1 MRIIVIGA
9 GIGGLAAALTL
20 GRSGFEV
27 QLFEQAS
34 VLREIGAGVQINP
47 NATRIR
53 DWRTITCPSAQ
64 RWMTTAARSHSETAQ
79 RLLKSESTGADHA
92 IAGFP
97 NSGFRKFLL
106 GRLQLLNT
114 RNVRS
119 DEVVDAHVF
128 YDDNGRSRGF
138 GAVRMSKAGFR
149 AATEAR
155 ACATDCGPEA
165 RMWRGRRTGRRSPHA
180 AAGASGLA
188 SNRAAPTPRAAWAS
202 EPWRTARAALRP
214 PGCFENRRLSS
225 TGG

>member
-155 ACATDCGPEA
+155 AYATDGPTMKAHIPEGNERLWA
-165 RMWRGRRTGRRSPHA
+165 RG
-180 AAGASGLA
+180 
-188 SNRAAPTPRAAWAS
+188 
-202 EPWRTARAALRP
+202 EDVARAEDRASLAARRRW
-214 PGCFENRRLSS
+214 GKWACF
-225 TGG
+225 